1 MCNKLMTFYNKTLRR
16 QLATRVFQFAT
27 TPASHEGVWIRY
39 DASEPRGCFNSLRRQ
54 LATRVFQFVQVDMIV
69 VTTKLAIP
77 LECKNFINVRIK
89 NVK

>member
-1 MCNKLMTFYNKTLRR
+1 MCNKLMTFYNKT
-16 QLATRVFQFAT
+16 
-27 TPASHEGVWIRY
+27 
-39 DASEPRGCFNSLRRQ
+39 LRRQ